1 MAIIVD
7 KEQKRRDIA
16 FASKELFL
24 KESIKDI
31 TVSKIAKSAN
41 VSKGSIYDYFK
52 NKEEILFELIYLM
65 MANHDEKKRERLN
78 NLKTTKEKI
87 KSFGSFF
94 YEKDDEELRIIY
106 KKFLSI
112 NLLENNKKMKE
123 FQTECF
129 EKYRKWMEE
138 IVEEGIK
145 NKELKKD
152 SKKYIKP
159 LFVMAEGLYIS
170 SVTTFSTKDLEKELN
185 GYIDMVFE
193 CMEVKK

>member
-16 FASKELFL
+16 FSSKGLFL
-24 KESIKDI
+24 NESIKDI

-52 NKEEILFELIYLM
+52 NKEEILFELVHLM
-65 MANHDEKKRERLN
+65 MVKHDEKKRDNLYILN
-78 NLKTTKEKI
+78 STKEKI

-112 NLLENNKKMKE
+112 NLLETNEKMKE

-129 EKYRKWMEE
+129 EKYRSWMEE

-145 NKELKKD
+145 NKELKED

-159 LFVMAEGLYIS
+159 LFMMAEGLYIS
-170 SVTTFSTKDLEKELN
+170 SITTYSTKDLEKELN
-185 GYIDMVFE
+185 EYINMVFE
-193 CMEVKK
+193 CMEAKR